1 MRQSSARGAPAA
13 PCDPAVRLIEGVL
26 ATLPQ
31 DEAQQVS
38 EVPDTEDLSM
48 KDFLATLNVSVRTL
62 LNGIKL
68 EIEAAGVPVHF
79 P

>member
-1 MRQSSARGAPAA
+1 MAASSTKSSI
-13 PCDPAVRLIEGVL
+13 DI
-26 ATLPQ
+26 
-31 DEAQQVS
+31 
-38 EVPDTEDLSM
+38 TE
-48 KDFLATLNVSVRTL
+48 DFLATLNVSVRTL